1 MKYMNPKIKINK
13 NINIEDAFSQ
23 LSDIVNEIEQDNLSL
38 DETMDLFEKG
48 MLLTKVCQE
57 KLKKAEQK
65 VKVLLDNNKID

>member
-1 MKYMNPKIKINK
+1 MNPKIKINK

>member
-57 KLKKAEQK
+57 KLWQPS
-65 VKVLLDNNKID
+65 